1 MRPPLLSRRIGEL
14 PALVETRRCGTIKFF
29 NAEYRRRRK
38 AASARGG
45 GFMASG
51 RAMSRLRRAV
61 AGVIAAGCAI
71 SPLLVMQVFA

>member
-14 PALVETRRCGTIKFF
+14 PALVETRRCRTIKFF
-29 NAEYRRRRK
+29 NAEYRRRCE
-38 AASARGG
+38 AAS

-51 RAMSRLRRAV
+51 RAMSPLRRAV
-61 AGVIAAGCAI
+61 AGVIAAGGTL